1 MILMVYV
8 YDINMIICYNA
19 SSQQDKMNVIESE
32 TTALYQQNTYMFV
45 YRSFLYIT
53 FLIIMFFL
61 GICCLMCHC
70 QSHLLE
76 MLVVYQESV

>member
-32 TTALYQQNTYMFV
+32 TTALYQQNTYIVKMYVRRCTGFQHLV
-45 YRSFLYIT
+45 LNLGQNVDRQRSTTVSSLK
-53 FLIIMFFL
+53 
-61 GICCLMCHC
+61 
-70 QSHLLE
+70 Q
-76 MLVVYQESV
+76 